1 MTDEDA
7 ADAGRDRLTARLVLG
22 GALALGLAVRLFLS
36 VTDDGMYWPDEV
48 HKTWE
53 PAHRVAFGYGFQAW
67 EFVRGASNWV
77 LAGVVGGLLWL
88 LAAVGLDDPH
98 RYVIVLRVL
107 FSVAALSSAYAAARL
122 AGAWGAGRVASAV
135 AGGVTALA
143 APMLYFSHRG
153 LTETASLAPVTFGL
167 WLTLRPNG
175 DGDSDGR
182 RRWTVVGAS
191 LLGLAVLFRVHN
203 ALFCLVVLGVLAVRR
218 DWPRLRVVAA
228 ALAGWAAL
236 LGLVDWLTWGGPFHS
251 VWEYGQVTFVE
262 GVAAGF
268 GETPAWYYLRF
279 LFHSIGPAVVLLAVL
294 VVVGARRAPGLFV
307 CGALFV
313 ALHSVEGHKEA
324 RFVLPAL
331 PALFAVAGVGLDSL
345 WRRRRVL
352 GAVVAVALL
361 APVVFQAVTIKRLT
375 IRDVGQ
381 DHLFFAGSSAYFHS
395 TSTNRLLFAAHR
407 QPDLCGLRVAS
418 LEREWSGGYT
428 YLHRDVP
435 VYDKFAAPADYEGRY
450 NYFISEYTTGDPRIV
465 AVDGGLALQRVADRC
480 APPGPGYTDKL
491 GDPLAG
497 K

>member
-1 MTDEDA
+1 MTDDEGA
-7 ADAGRDRLTARLVLG
+7 APTRLIARAVLG
-22 GALALGLAVRLFLS
+22 GALALGLVLRAWLS

-77 LAGVVGGLLWL
+77 LAGVVGGLLWA

-98 RYVIVLRVL
+98 RYVIVLRLL
-107 FSVAALSSAYAAARL
+107 FSAAALSSAYAAVRL
-122 AGAWGAGRVASAV
+122 AGAWGAGQVGSAV
-135 AGGVTALA
+135 AGAVTALA
-143 APMLYFSHRG
+143 APLLYFSHRG

-167 WLTLRPNG
+167 WLTLRP
-175 DGDSDGR
+175 DAGR
-182 RRWTVVGAS
+182 RRWVVVGAS

-203 ALFCLVVLGVLAVRR
+203 ALFCVVVLGVLAVRR
-218 DWPRLRVVAA
+218 DWPRVGVVAA
-228 ALAGWAAL
+228 VLAGWAAL
-236 LGLVDWLTWGGPFHS
+236 LGVVDWVTWGVPFHS
-251 VWEYGQVTFVE
+251 VWEYGRVTFVE

-279 LFHSIGPAVVLLAVL
+279 LFHSIGPAVVVLAVL
-294 VVVGARRAPGLFV
+294 VAVGAWRAPGLFV

-313 ALHSVEGHKEA
+313 GLHSVEGHKEA

-331 PALFAVAGVGLDSL
+331 PALFAVAGVGLGAVWR
-345 WRRRRVL
+345 WRRAV
-352 GAVVAVALL
+352 GAVVAL
-361 APVVFQAVTIKRLT
+361 AVLVPVVFQAVTIKRLT
-375 IRDVGQ
+375 IRDIGQ

-407 QPDLCGLRVAS
+407 QADLCGLRVAS
-418 LEREWSGGYT
+418 LEREWTGGYT

-435 VYDKFAAPADYEGRY
+435 VYDKFAAPAEYEGRY
-450 NYFISEYTTGDPRIV
+450 NYLIGEYTAGDPGIV
-465 AVDGGLALQRVADRC
+465 AVDGGLALQRVGGAC
-480 APPGPGYTDKL
+480 APPGPGYSDRL

-497 K
+497 R

>member
-1 MTDEDA
+1 MTDDD
-7 ADAGRDRLTARLVLG
+7 DAGPDRLTARLVLA
-22 GALALGLAVRLFLS
+22 GALALGLAVRLWLS

-88 LAAVGLDDPH
+88 VAAVGLDDPH
-98 RYVIVLRVL
+98 RYVIVLRAL

-122 AGAWGAGRVASAV
+122 AGAWEAGRVASAV

-167 WLTLRPNG
+167 WLTLRP
-175 DGDSDGR
+175 DGER
-182 RRWTVVGAS
+182 RRWAAAGAS
-191 LLGLAVLFRVHN
+191 LLGVAVLFRVHN
-203 ALFCLVVLGVLAVRR
+203 ALFCVVILGVLAARR
-218 DWPRLRVVAA
+218 DWGRLRLVAA
-228 ALAGWAAL
+228 VLAGWAAV
-236 LGLVDWLTWGGPFHS
+236 LGVVDWATWGVPFHS
-251 VWEYGQVTFVE
+251 VLEYGRATFQK

-279 LFHSIGPAVVLLAVL
+279 LFHAIGPVVVLLGLL
-294 VVVGARRAPGLFV
+294 VVAGAWRAPGLFV

-331 PALFAVAGVGLDSL
+331 PALFAVAGVGLDTL

-352 GAVVAVALL
+352 GAVVAVAVL

-407 QPDLCGLRVAS
+407 RPDLCGLRVAS

-435 VYDKFAAPADYEGRY
+435 VYDKFAAPADYDGRY
-450 NYFISEYTTGDPRIV
+450 NYLIGEYTAGDPRIV
-465 AVDGGLALQRVADRC
+465 AVDGGLALQRVADDC
-480 APPGPGYTDKL
+480 APPAPGYSDKL